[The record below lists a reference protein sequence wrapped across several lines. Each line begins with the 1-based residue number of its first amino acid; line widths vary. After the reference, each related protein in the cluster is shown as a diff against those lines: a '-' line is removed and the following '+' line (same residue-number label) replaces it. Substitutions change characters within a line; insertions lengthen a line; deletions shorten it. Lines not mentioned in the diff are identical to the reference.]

1 MKYGL
6 SSPEYSG
13 NNAGFYRSANNDTDF
28 HTLTAS
34 NFTSLTSGSL
44 SGDFIEL
51 TFENKGTDK
60 MYLKLKSSTASDA
73 TSTALEVPAENSVR
87 VTPGTI
93 IGSQISYKK
102 TVASDDLQISA
113 SFGELV

>member
-1 MKYGL
+1 MRYGL
-6 SSPEYSG
+6 SNPEYSG

-34 NFTSLTSGSL
+34 NFTSLTSSTL

-60 MYLKLKSSTASDA
+60 MYLKLKSSTAGDA
-73 TSTALEVPAENSVR
+73 TTTALEVPVDKSVR

-93 IGSQISYKK
+93 IGNQISYKK

-113 SFGELV
+113 SFGSLI